1 MKAREF
7 VVERLNSVVYELG
20 VNLIVR
26 FKEDEVMESLL
37 VEVSPDTILEK
48 EKVNEILG
56 HIILDFEGRFDLNLA
71 FVSPKDGFDFSGVEY
86 TDVSGHIQWGK
97 EVRSGKLGAA
107 LFGAPPKSDEFA
119 RGDFTLNSEKL
130 KELGLMPIAAD
141 IEVVAGEEHF
151 ALAA

>member
-26 FKEDEVMESLL
+26 FKEDEDMESLL
-37 VEVSPDTILEK
+37 VEVSPAFVLDLE
-48 EKVNEILG
+48 EVNEILG
-56 HIILDFEGRFDLNLA
+56 HIILDFEGRFDRNLA

-97 EVRSGKLGAA
+97 EAISAKLAAA
-107 LFGAPPKSDEFA
+107 LFDSPAKPDEFL

-130 KELGLMPIAAD
+130 KELGLMPNTAD
-141 IEVVAGEEHF
+141 TELAAGEEHF